1 MRWYLKAAAYHVF
14 STVPGGRRL
23 YQLSQH
29 HLTGTIT
36 PTRDRIGYKLEVA
49 LRYWSWLAE
58 RDQTAMM
65 KNGTH
70 MCFGAGWHPSMPLL
84 FHSLGVESQYLLDIA
99 PLLNADLVMETT
111 RLVREVVNEAKLPHL
126 DQVVRLPEQPSLRGD
141 QWRAWLRSLGIEY
154 IAPYDSSA
162 PVLADSI
169 DVVNSTQVLPYI
181 GRANLEVCLR
191 MLHRVLKPRGLFFGN
206 VYLRDYYADSDPH
219 ITPYNHLKFSPWWW
233 DHVVNSRLMVLNR
246 LKARDYR
253 ELLEQAGFVL
263 ETFDVAGPTEVELRQ
278 LDTVKIHRSFARYSR
293 EELAARNLF
302 FVARKP

>member
-29 HLTGTIT
+29 HVTGGIT
-36 PTRDRIGYKLEVA
+36 PTRDRVRQKLEVA
-49 LRYWSWLAE
+49 LRYWGWLAE
-58 RDQTAMM
+58 RNQTAMM

-84 FHSLGVESQYLLDIA
+84 FYSLGVNSQYLLDIA
-99 PLLNADLVMETT
+99 PLLDADLVMETA
-111 RLVREVVNEAKLPHL
+111 RLVRETLHDAELPHL
-126 DQVVRLPEQPSLRGD
+126 DQLVRRPEQPSLRGD
-141 QWRAWLRSLGIEY
+141 QWRDWLRSLGIEY
-154 IAPYDSSA
+154 VAPYTSTG
-162 PVLADSI
+162 PILADSI

-181 GRANLEVCLR
+181 DRANLVVCLR
-191 MLHRVLKPRGLFFGN
+191 MLYRMLKPQALFFGN

-253 ELLEQAGFVL
+253 QLLEQAGFVL
-263 ETFDVAGPTEVELRQ
+263 ETFDVTGPTEVELRQ
-278 LDTVKIHRSFARYSR
+278 LDSVKIHQSFAHYSR